1 MIDLLQG
8 ALDGVERV
16 LAWIIAALMLCLVV
30 VVASQLVDR
39 HVITLPMAAPDQY
52 ARVMLVW
59 ITFIG
64 FALAVKNGL
73 NIRVD
78 LIDQRLPV
86 VVRRALDT
94 LFDLAMIVLSVIV
107 GWNGWR
113 LVVIGADQERL
124 GTVLTEAWPSVAL
137 FGSCVLMVLFLVLR
151 IAVRLAG
158 REPPRASALDA
169 E

>member
-86 VVRRALDT
+86 VVRR
-94 LFDLAMIVLSVIV
+94 
-107 GWNGWR
+107 G
-113 LVVIGADQERL
+113 
-124 GTVLTEAWPSVAL
+124 
-137 FGSCVLMVLFLVLR
+137 C
-151 IAVRLAG
+151 
-158 REPPRASALDA
+158 
-169 E
+169 